1 MNKKISHQDNFI
13 YLIIAL
19 ILLLAGMALAQQFFE
34 GPMQRLMQSATVVT
48 LLVAVWGVHDKNY
61 LVRRGIIFP
70 IAIIVISVASYFL
83 ESLDR
88 LHLHLFLLLIFF
100 LITARKTA
108 SQVLFTGA
116 ITWNKILG
124 SICLYMMMAMIWA
137 ILYTLAQLYAGN
149 AFNGVSAKLQWY
161 QLLPDFMYF
170 SFVTITTLGFGDIS
184 PSIPMTKFLVY
195 MEAIFGQFYL
205 AIMVASLVGA
215 RMTSTPHHNEANN
228 D

>member
-1 MNKKISHQDNFI
+1 MSHQDNFI